1 MSNTLRVCMEMLE
14 QRNYKIIRQEED
26 KIIALKPDEEQM
38 IVFFSDTQK
47 FNVKNIQLYITIM
60 NELEIAH
67 AIIIYKEGVTS
78 FTKKAILQT
87 VDMKFELFLEEDLQ
101 VNITKHKYQPNFEK
115 IHPKTAQEIKKKFG
129 TKFPILKKDDP
140 ISRFYNFEKG
150 DLIKV
155 TRKNNNIIYRIVK

>member
-1 MSNTLRVCMEMLE
+1 
-14 QRNYKIIRQEED
+14 
-26 KIIALKPDEEQM
+26 
-38 IVFFSDTQK
+38 
-47 FNVKNIQLYITIM
+47 M
-60 NELEIAH
+60 N
-67 AIIIYKEGVTS
+67 
-78 FTKKAILQT
+78 
-87 VDMKFELFLEEDLQ
+87 FELFLEEDLQ
-101 VNITKHKYQPNFEK
+101 VNITKHKYQHTLEK